1 MARVNTSTADDDARA
16 MTDRVELDP
25 QYVVARRVLLD
36 ALSALAP
43 HGKAIIVVGAQA
55 IYLRTGLND
64 LAIAPYTT
72 DGDLSLD
79 PKLLGDKPE
88 LEASMSA
95 AGFRLWEQDGNRTE
109 PGIWVAH
116 ERIGEQDLTFP
127 IDLIVPEAAAAS
139 GGRRGARL
147 GVHGNRA
154 ARRAIGLEAALLD
167 HDAITVSA
175 LEPNDDR
182 RIDVEVAGFAAL
194 IVAKA
199 HKIHDR
205 VASGR
210 TDRLSDKD
218 AADVYRIMQT
228 AHPDKVATS
237 AVSQLP
243 PALRRSLTWDQGK
256 EFRQPTLTRIRS
268 RRSPS
273 LVATPPCLR
282 IDSPRSRSES
292 QLTPETQPLLDTS
305 S

>member
-1 MARVNTSTADDDARA
+1 

-25 QYVVARRVLLD
+25 LYVVARRVLLD

-43 HGKAIIVVGAQA
+43 HGKAVIVVGAQA

-72 DGDLSLD
+72 DGDLALD
-79 PKLLGDKPE
+79 PTLLGDEPE
-88 LEASMSA
+88 LEASMRG
-95 AGFRLWEQDGNRTE
+95 AGFSLWEPDGDRTE
-109 PGIWVAH
+109 PGIWVTH

-182 RIDVEVAGFAAL
+182 RIEVEVAGLAAL

-205 VASGR
+205 VASGHA
-210 TDRLSDKD
+210 DRLSDKD
-218 AADVYRIMQT
+218 AADVFRIMQI
-228 AHPDKVATS
+228 ARPDKVASTLRELL
-237 AVSQLP
+237 ADPIAGTVTDHALTYVDELFGRRAGIGVVMAQR
-243 PALRRSLTWDQGK
+243 ALRLAVDEAQ
-256 EFRQPTLTRIRS
+256 
-268 RRSPS
+268 
-273 LVATPPCLR
+273 VATLCVAFAEQVRLAR
-282 IDSPRSRSES
+282 A
-292 QLTPETQPLLDTS
+292 
-305 S
+305 

>member
-1 MARVNTSTADDDARA
+1 MARVSTSTADDGARA

-25 QYVVARRVLLD
+25 QYVVARRVLLN

-43 HGKAIIVVGAQA
+43 HGKAVIVVGAQA

-72 DGDLSLD
+72 DGDLALD
-79 PKLLGDKPE
+79 PKLLDDEPE
-88 LEASMSA
+88 LEASMSG
-95 AGFRLWEQDGNRTE
+95 AGFRLWEPDGNRTE

-116 ERIGEQDLTFP
+116 ERIGEQVLTFP
-127 IDLIVPEAAAAS
+127 IDLIVPETAAAS

-182 RIDVEVAGFAAL
+182 RIDVEVAGLAAL

-218 AADVYRIMQT
+218 AADVYRIMQI
-228 AHPDKVATS
+228 AHPDTVATTLRELL
-237 AVSQLP
+237 ADPIAGTVTDHALTYVDELFGRRAGIGVVMAQR
-243 PALRRSLTWDQGK
+243 ALRLAVDEAQ
-256 EFRQPTLTRIRS
+256 
-268 RRSPS
+268 
-273 LVATPPCLR
+273 VATLCVAFAEQVRLAR
-282 IDSPRSRSES
+282 A
-292 QLTPETQPLLDTS
+292 
-305 S
+305 